1 MDRVKLGKAAK
12 LLAKAESTDF
22 DPEAAAL
29 AERAY
34 RLVAEVLNAFDEE
47 ANGQGGQPRR
57 ERRNLRERRA
67 SRKSSRSG
75 GGRFNRSDAAN
86 SYRLR
91 SEGAGPRTED
101 DYRGQIDLS
110 A

>member
-12 LLAKAESTDF
+12 LLAKAESTNF
-22 DPEAAAL
+22 DPESAAL
-29 AERAY
+29 SERAY
-34 RLVAEVLNAFDEE
+34 RMVAEVLNAFDEE
-47 ANGQGGQPRR
+47 SNSQGAPPRR

-67 SRKSSRSG
+67 SRKIGRSG
-75 GGRFNRSDAAN
+75 GGRNNRSDAAD

-91 SEGAGPRTED
+91 SDRAAARTND
-101 DYRGQIDLS
+101 DPRGQIDLS

>member
-12 LLAKAESTDF
+12 LLAKAASTDF
-22 DPEAAAL
+22 DPESAAL
-29 AERAY
+29 AERSY
-34 RLVAEVLNAFDEE
+34 RMVAEVLNAFDEE
-47 ANGQGGQPRR
+47 MQGQGAQPRR

-67 SRKSSRSG
+67 SRKI
-75 GGRFNRSDAAN
+75 GRGIVGRNNRSDAAS

-91 SEGAGPRTED
+91 SEGAGPRAD
-101 DYRGQIDLS
+101 DGPRGQIDLS